1 MFGTMIILLPSRYTG
16 GEVHL
21 THASKTEVIDF
32 SASSAANT
40 AVLAWYT
47 DVLHEVK
54 PVTSGYRL
62 ALSYNLIHPSS
73 RLPLPMAPTY
83 DGPCAELRQVLR
95 KWEGKYKKPKEHQ
108 ELEEHEELEEPEE
121 SEEPEGSED
130 EGSDEGSE
138 DEKSEECKEPDHI
151 AYLLK
156 HQYSDIDFSRG
167 ASCLKG
173 EDDERV
179 ALVRVAAEGLG
190 LAIFLAKIEYHFS
203 GNADEF
209 GGHYGRAKRRRECED
224 SGSDSDSE
232 SVYNQFDNGR
242 VEISL
247 SAMVDLSGNVVLGPN
262 HLMKIGEDCF
272 LPTDAFNDEGPDD
285 EKEEIT
291 GNVSLLHYHT
301 SLSHLAVA
309 QEGTTFD
316 YCTAPA
322 LVNIINTDTLKS
334 IQGTIALSS
343 Y

>member
-21 THASKTEVIDF
+21 THASKTQVIDF

-62 ALSYNLIHPSS
+62 ALSYNLIYPSS
-73 RLPLPMAPTY
+73 SLPLPMAPTY

-95 KWEGKYKKPKEHQ
+95 KWEAKHKEHD
-108 ELEEHEELEEPEE
+108 ESEEREE
-121 SEEPEGSED
+121 SEDEKSED
-130 EGSDEGSE
+130 EKSEDEESEDEESE
-138 DEKSEECKEPDHI
+138 DEKSEECKEPDYI

-190 LAIFLAKIEYHFS
+190 LAILLAKIEYHFS
-203 GNADEF
+203 GDADNF
-209 GGHYGRAKRRRECED
+209 GGHYGRAKRRRRSED
-224 SGSDSDSE
+224 SDSD
-232 SVYNQFDNGR
+232 SVYNQFDYAN

-247 SAMVDLSGNVVLGPN
+247 STMVDLSGNVVLGPN
-262 HLMKIGEDCF
+262 HSIKIGENCF
-272 LPTDAFNDEGPDD
+272 LPTDAFNDEDPDD

-291 GNVSLLHYHT
+291 GNVSLLDNHT

-309 QEGTTFD
+309 QEGTTLD

-322 LVNIINTDTLKS
+322 LVNITNTDTLKS
-334 IQGTIALSS
+334 I
-343 Y
+343 

>member
-21 THASKTEVIDF
+21 THASKTQVIDF

-62 ALSYNLIHPSS
+62 ALSYNLIYPSS
-73 RLPLPMAPTY
+73 RLPLPIAPTY

-95 KWEGKYKKPKEHQ
+95 KWERKYKEH
-108 ELEEHEELEEPEE
+108 EEPEE
-121 SEEPEGSED
+121 CKELEECEESENEESEDKESEDEESEDEELED
-130 EGSDEGSE
+130 EGSQES
-138 DEKSEECKEPDHI
+138 KEPHYI

-203 GNADEF
+203 GNADDFE
-209 GGHYGRAKRRRECED
+209 GHYGRAKRRRGSED
-224 SGSDSDSE
+224 SDSDS
-232 SVYNQFDNGR
+232 VYDQFDNAR
-242 VEISL
+242 VGISL
-247 SAMVDLSGNVVLGPN
+247 ATMVDLSGNVVLGPD
-262 HLMKIGEDCF
+262 HSIKISEDHF
-272 LPTDAFNDEGPDD
+272 LPTDAFNDEDPDNT
-285 EKEEIT
+285 KEEIT
-291 GNVSLLHYHT
+291 GNVSL
-301 SLSHLAVA
+301 
-309 QEGTTFD
+309 
-316 YCTAPA
+316 CW
-322 LVNIINTDTLKS
+322 I
-334 IQGTIALSS
+334 TIRAFLT
-343 Y
+343 